1 MPLLFYQELQFS
13 NDIYPKKIYKTLRGE
28 IINMQSSTPINDF
41 KDSKI
46 YYQRFIDKNGKTI
59 KEIDIVNVTE
69 VWSLKKGESVE
80 GFLKSFYSKSF
91 NKGKQFLGL
100 GLWRRTIDGDG
111 LWDESIENVKK
122 QMQSLNTIV
131 EPDSF
136 MRFLAASQD
145 VCHNKHNYD
154 FINLRD
160 KIIIN
165 LDNKIKINNNDII
178 RLEQ

>member
-1 MPLLFYQELQFS
+1 MPLLFYGEPKLS
-13 NDIYPKKIYKTLRGE
+13 NHIYPRKIYKTLRGE
-28 IINMQSSTPINDF
+28 IINMQSSNPINDF

-46 YYQRFIDKNGKTI
+46 YYQRFVDKNGKAI

-80 GFLKSFYSKSF
+80 GFLKSFYSKDF

-100 GLWRRTIDGDG
+100 GFWRRTIDGDG
-111 LWDESIENVKK
+111 LWDESIENAKK

-131 EPDSF
+131 NPDVLLW
-136 MRFLAASQD
+136 FLATSPD
-145 VCHNKHNYD
+145 VCLNKQNQNS
-154 FINLRD
+154 INFSD

-165 LDNKIKINNNDII
+165 HINKIIVDNTI
-178 RLEQ
+178 